1 MSKVPGVKSVHELH
15 VWRLNQQKS
24 LASVHVAV
32 ADCMVSDF
40 MKMAST
46 INECFHGY
54 GIHSATI
61 QPELSRFESRGSS
74 VQETLWGDSSSQLS
88 CRIKCGLA
96 CEELTCCG
104 RTTTV
109 DA

>member
-32 ADCMVSDF
+32 ADSMVSDF
-40 MKMAST
+40 MKLAST
-46 INECFHGY
+46 VNECFHGY

-61 QPELSRFESRGSS
+61 QPELSLFESRGS
-74 VQETLWGDSSSQLS
+74 VQETLRGDSSSQLS
-88 CRIKCGLA
+88 CRIKCGSA

-104 RTTTV
+104 RAMAV